1 MKVAS
6 MGRSFDTVVLALFN
20 DALQLVRV
28 HDDRPFRFVPWRD
41 WRDYGAIG
49 SNAARFLG
57 PSLLLQ
63 VAG

>member
-1 MKVAS
+1 MTMKVAS
-6 MGRSFDTVVLALFN
+6 MSCSFDTVVLALFD

-41 WRDYGAIG
+41 SR
-49 SNAARFLG
+49 

-63 VAG
+63 VAGGVVVEVLADV